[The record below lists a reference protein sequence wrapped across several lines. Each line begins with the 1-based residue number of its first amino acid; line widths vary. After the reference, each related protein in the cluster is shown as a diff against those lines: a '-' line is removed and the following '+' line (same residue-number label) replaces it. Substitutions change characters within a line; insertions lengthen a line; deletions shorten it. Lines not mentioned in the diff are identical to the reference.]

1 MQNPSLLEGPF
12 LLKLHLSKPRD
23 LLSAPPIA
31 PTLVALYPY
40 GGSSPSPGGLHLH
53 TSNSLSEVQGFQVAL
68 MFIVIDRAKEE
79 GLEDKGVETSRK

>member
-40 GGSSPSPGGLHLH
+40 GGSSPSPGGLYLY
-53 TSNSLSEVQGFQVAL
+53 TSNSLLEVQGFQVAL